1 MRRCIPSFVVVAILF
16 SIAIGAGMPQL
27 QAQFGNSP
35 EAVAARQKQLAV
47 EAALP
52 SCKSPNKCFP
62 SWSPAT
68 RSVKQKGSPRIQKAT
83 CSCIRAPATAV
94 SRGAPLPRNCSSLTK
109 T

>member
-47 EAALP
+47 EAATPKLQISEEVLP
-52 SCKSPNKCFP
+52 LVVPGHTIGETEGVSKN
-62 SWSPAT
+62 
-68 RSVKQKGSPRIQKAT
+68 QKAT

-94 SRGAPLPRNCSSLTK
+94 SRGAPLPRNCSRV
-109 T
+109 